1 MGLVVVE
8 DQVDL
13 ELVEYVLDVA
23 VEQLAGKSF
32 LAEEVDVVQV
42 GDEVLEVGILGSS
55 SGL

>member
-1 MGLVVVE
+1 MGLVVE